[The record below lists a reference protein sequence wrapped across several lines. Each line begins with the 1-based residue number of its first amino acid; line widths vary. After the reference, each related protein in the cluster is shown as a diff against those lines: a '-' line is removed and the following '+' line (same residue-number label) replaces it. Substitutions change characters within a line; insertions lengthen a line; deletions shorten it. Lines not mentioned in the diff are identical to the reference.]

1 MSSTPTP
8 TPTPSKAPATPGTVI
23 VRIVTTSVIALA
35 GIGVGGYLLLHGN
48 TEAGSF
54 ALGVVLTHYFS
65 GANGQTATDNVMTA
79 VQAVGALFAPPKQG
93 S

>member
-8 TPTPSKAPATPGTVI
+8 TPTPSKAPAAPATVI
-23 VRIVTTSVIALA
+23 VRIVTTGLIAMA
-35 GIGVGGYLLLHGN
+35 GIGVGSYLMLNGQPA
-48 TEAGSF
+48 AGSF
-54 ALGVVLTHYFS
+54 ALGVVLTHYFT

-93 S
+93 G